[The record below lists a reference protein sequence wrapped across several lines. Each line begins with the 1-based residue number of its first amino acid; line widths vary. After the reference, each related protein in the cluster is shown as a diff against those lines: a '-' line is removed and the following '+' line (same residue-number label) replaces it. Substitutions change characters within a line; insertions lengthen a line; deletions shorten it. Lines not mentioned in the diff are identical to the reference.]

1 MFSPSTRTTFAIA
14 AIVVA
19 LVGVGTYVLWPR
31 TPDSQLTPGT
41 TTTTTTTT
49 TAAAVTTTTTAAAV
63 ADEKADTGS
72 AAATTPPDAE
82 TTTTTTTPPDAETTT
97 ATTTPP
103 DAETTTATTATT
115 LAAVGEPP
123 TFRVIT
129 PTHLWPENPNAGVLG
144 AARQSLF
151 AWERIRGFWAWYLT
165 EGHAQAHGF
174 DAASRPELSATAA
187 EQVNWVHHRFWS
199 EVLPTWDR
207 VWNDEFAKE
216 RERQREWIMTAFGK
230 KVYNAPGDGYDPR
243 YWGPRGHSW
252 VDGDP
257 GGYYPAMLP
266 LVDLDGVAA
275 WMATRGLDLD
285 AVAQRYYEADAAD
298 ARAEGFDIFP
308 YISEWSDTGFGAE
321 TLARALAA
329 DVYDEEARTLLRR
342 SPVADALD
350 PNLDIWKE
358 WAASVDLEAMLGP
371 QAAGGKM
378 GPSSGEM
385 WYQWHPEGM
394 DVSTVNPDYKL
405 NGEVFIQLASVFQW
419 FPNWWPE
426 RLEVP
431 VHDPAQASIGGTIA
445 PRNPDTG
452 NFYFEVCLWA
462 SGGLFGPWSLP
473 HPELPDASANT
484 TWWITGLADPA
495 GTILEISLPRNR
507 PCLSNP
513 ARWFF
518 EREWAGMWDQL
529 SSHAAGSPALA
540 KVGRDGSD
548 VTAPDTRDQA
558 YVDMLARVGLGSWL
572 WRENPNPDS
581 GHHQWLG
588 WKRPRDYT
596 EAPETLGIMI
606 HPLYQWNP
614 DGDPVGFPA
623 GDITY
628 PWKWWPVVPARDVP
642 ERTPSWRVAIGGCH
656 QPGEPY
662 MWLQSHDT
670 GSSGITADG
679 GPVWAWPGVVEGSG
693 MMKITNKWRREAWDA
708 FEAEHGNVG
717 ESTPML
723 DGPPPLNGSEYYPP
737 VPCQDILDGKYEPD
751 WTDYRVT
758 IDRYQ
763 RWMPAVGDR
772 PPPDWTDPHDP
783 FK

>member
-1 MFSPSTRTTFAIA
+1 M
-14 AIVVA
+14 
-19 LVGVGTYVLWPR
+19 LWPR

-41 TTTTTTTT
+41 TPTTTT

-63 ADEKADTGS
+63 ADEEADTGS
-72 AAATTPPDAE
+72 AAATATTTPPDAE

-97 ATTTPP
+97 TTTTPP
-103 DAETTTATTATT
+103 DAETTTTTTTPPDAETTTTTTTPPDAETTTTTTATT

-174 DAASRPELSATAA
+174 DAASRPELSEIAA

-252 VDGDP
+252 VEGDP

-285 AVAQRYYEADAAD
+285 AVAQRYYEAEVAD
-298 ARAEGFDIFP
+298 ARAEGVDIFP

-329 DVYDEEARTLLRR
+329 DVYDEEAKTLLRR

-405 NGEVFIQLASVFQW
+405 NGEVYIKLPSVFQW

-484 TWWITGLADPA
+484 TWWITGLADPH
-495 GTILEISLPRNR
+495 GTILEISLTPEPSVPVESGPVVLRAGMGGDVGPTLQPCSGIARPRQGWPRRCRRNR
-507 PCLSNP
+507 SRHTGPGVS
-513 ARWFF
+513 RH
-518 EREWAGMWDQL
+518 AGPGR
-529 SSHAAGSPALA
+529 SGVVAVAGEP
-540 KVGRDGSD
+540 
-548 VTAPDTRDQA
+548 Q
-558 YVDMLARVGLGSWL
+558 
-572 WRENPNPDS
+572 
-581 GHHQWLG
+581 
-588 WKRPRDYT
+588 PR
-596 EAPETLGIMI
+596 
-606 HPLYQWNP
+606 Q
-614 DGDPVGFPA
+614 
-623 GDITY
+623 
-628 PWKWWPVVPARDVP
+628 
-642 ERTPSWRVAIGGCH
+642 RTPSMVGLETAPRLHRSPPHARH
-656 QPGEPY
+656 
-662 MWLQSHDT
+662 HD
-670 GSSGITADG
+670 
-679 GPVWAWPGVVEGSG
+679 P
-693 MMKITNKWRREAWDA
+693 
-708 FEAEHGNVG
+708 
-717 ESTPML
+717 
-723 DGPPPLNGSEYYPP
+723 PP
-737 VPCQDILDGKYEPD
+737 VPVEPG
-751 WTDYRVT
+751 R
-758 IDRYQ
+758 
-763 RWMPAVGDR
+763 R
-772 PPPDWTDPHDP
+772 PGRFPGRGCHLPVEVVACGTCS
-783 FK
+783 